1 MATKPAKL
9 VGKGKSR
16 GDRKVTTAASGRY
29 LAKAGTG
36 GDYAVVT
43 RNGKRFVLVPTKD
56 YNRMKKVAEA
66 GVGES
71 PAGAVDALAFADRT
85 IAESIV
91 RDRNLVGLSQQE
103 LAERAGIRVE
113 VLNRAERGVVVPSVR
128 TLTKIE
134 KALVGAGLRRG
145 GR

>member
-1 MATKPAKL
+1 
-9 VGKGKSR
+9 
-16 GDRKVTTAASGRY
+16 
-29 LAKAGTG
+29 
-36 GDYAVVT
+36 
-43 RNGKRFVLVPTKD
+43 
-56 YNRMKKVAEA
+56 MKKVM
-66 GVGES
+66 
-71 PAGAVDALAFADRT
+71 AVEALAFADRT

-91 RDRNLVGLSQQE
+91 RDRERVGLSQQE
-103 LAERAGIRVE
+103 LAELAGIRVE